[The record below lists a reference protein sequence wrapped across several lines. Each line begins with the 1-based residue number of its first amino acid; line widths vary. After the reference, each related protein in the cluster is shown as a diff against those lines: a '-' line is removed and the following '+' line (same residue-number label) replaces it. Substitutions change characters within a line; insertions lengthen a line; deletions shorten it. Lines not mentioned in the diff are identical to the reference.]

1 MTPAAASK
9 EFRHPTPDDLRGIL
23 DAEPDLAAKWDDLTD
38 LARNEWICWMT
49 SPKTDATRAKRLARL
64 QEEVADGKRR
74 PCCWPGCP
82 HRLESARKWVDA

>member
-38 LARNEWICWMT
+38 LARNEWMCGMT